1 MSKKAT
7 GGVLVAAA
15 QLVPWTAFAAV
26 SNVCDIFNIVIRI
39 QNWFAAFFFAIAAI
53 MLLYAGFLFL
63 TGGGS
68 EDTLK
73 KAKTY
78 LIYGLIGIA
87 VGLLAGNAVRIVQSV
102 VGGTAITSCQS

>member
-1 MSKKAT
+1 MDKKAT
-7 GGVLVAAA
+7 GGILVAAA
-15 QLVPWTAFAAV
+15 QFVPLTAFAV
-26 SNVCDIFNIVIRI
+26 TNVCDIFDIVQRV

-53 MLLYAGFLFL
+53 MILYAGFLFL
-63 TGGGS
+63 TGGGN

-87 VGLLAGNAVRIVQSV
+87 IGLLAGNAVRVVQSI
-102 VGGTAITSCQS
+102 VGGTSTLGCQR